1 MIAGIIFDVDGTLL
15 DSMPIWDHAGERY
28 LRSLGIE
35 AAPDLGNVLF
45 PMSMREG
52 ASYMKREYGLSFS
65 ITEIIKGV
73 NDTIRSF
80 YACEAKPKEGVLEF
94 LRELKCHHVK
104 MTAATSTDRC
114 VIEPALERTG
124 ILRELEGLFTCSEI
138 GVGKEK
144 PDIYEA
150 ARQCMGTDVSST
162 WVAEDALHALRTARS
177 AGFGTIGVYDASS
190 QSQQEEIRLEADIYR
205 MDLRDG
211 SALFQE
217 LQAFPAIIRKRK
229 L

>member
-15 DSMPIWDHAGERY
+15 DSMSIWNHAGERY
-28 LRSLGIE
+28 LRSLDIE

-45 PMSMREG
+45 PMSMKEG
-52 ASYMKREYGLSFS
+52 ASYMKREYGLPFS

-80 YACEAKPKEGVLEF
+80 YAFEAEPKEGVLEF
-94 LRELKCHHVK
+94 LKELKCHHVK

-114 VIEPALERTG
+114 VIEPALERMG
-124 ILRELEGLFTCSEI
+124 ILRKLEGIFTCSEI
-138 GVGKEK
+138 GVGKES

-150 ARQCMGTDVSST
+150 ARLYMGTDISST
-162 WVAEDALHALRTARS
+162 WVVEDALYALKTARS

-205 MDLRDG
+205 RDLRDG
-211 SALFQE
+211 NTLFQE
-217 LQAFPAIIRKRK
+217 LQAFPAIIRGRK